1 MADNKIPKQVF
12 DAIGDISKDDVFIGV
27 ENVGVYENK
36 DVYKIKMSE
45 DSETGY
51 PLIYLYD
58 GKKVEQVYGFDAL
71 NLELS
76 LQK

>member
-1 MADNKIPKQVF
+1 MADNKIPKQVL